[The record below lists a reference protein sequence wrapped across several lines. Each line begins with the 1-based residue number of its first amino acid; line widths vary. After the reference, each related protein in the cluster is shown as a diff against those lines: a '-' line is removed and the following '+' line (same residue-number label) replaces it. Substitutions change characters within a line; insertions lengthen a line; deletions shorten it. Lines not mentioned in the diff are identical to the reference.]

1 MEKKNHAQAEGNVT
15 LAELDKELHKQSKES
30 NQEDFRNP
38 LIPEE
43 VYKNLPDFLR
53 KSCELFPNTTDRD
66 VFLVGVIGVLSGCL
80 PKVYGIYDNSKVSP
94 NLFFFIVAKAAAGKG
109 GMKWAKE
116 IAAPTHKHLREESK
130 LNAEKFKSELEEY
143 EKDRSKQNILGLEK
157 PVAPP
162 NQMLFIPANSSSSVI
177 LKALSDNFGQGII
190 FDAEADTLSSA
201 LMQDWGN
208 FSDLL
213 RKAFHNET
221 VSQLRKTNNE
231 YHEIEEPQLS
241 VILSGTPEQVSKLIP
256 DTENG
261 LFSRFGYYYFD
272 YTLIWKDVFKTP
284 EQGNYNDYFR
294 NEGDIFLQFYKNLQV
309 NATDIMFR
317 LSDAQKV
324 KFNEKFSFWQTEL
337 YELIG
342 EDVIASVRRLG
353 LIDFRIAMILTALR
367 YVSSTIP
374 SQIECSDIDFETAL
388 KIADILKQHAAS
400 IYQKLP
406 KRNSKALKNQKF
418 QKKNED
424 YEKIIQLYS
433 QGLSLADIAEQV
445 YGSREMKSKVQY
457 WIRIYH
463 QNT

>member
-1 MEKKNHAQAEGNVT
+1 MEKKNHTQAEGVLT
-15 LAELDKELHKQSKES
+15 ISDLEREVHKLDEES
-30 NQEDFRNP
+30 NQEDFKNP

-43 VYKNLPDFLR
+43 VYQNLPDFL
-53 KSCELFPNTTDRD
+53 KESCKLFPNTTDRD

-94 NLFFFIVAKAAAGKG
+94 NLFLFIVAKAAAGKG

-116 IAAPTHKHLREESK
+116 IAVPTHKHLREESR
-130 LNAEKFKSELEEY
+130 LNAEKFNSDLEEY
-143 EKDRSKQNILGLEK
+143 EKDRSKQSALGLEK

-241 VILSGTPEQVSKLIP
+241 VVLSGTPEQVSKLIP

-261 LFSRFGYYYFD
+261 LFSRFGYYNFD
-272 YTLIWKDVFKTP
+272 YTLTWKDVFKTP
-284 EQGNYNDYFR
+284 KQGNFNDYFR
-294 NEGDIFLQFYKNLQV
+294 NEGDRFLQFYKHLIS
-309 NATDIMFR
+309 NATDIEFSF
-317 LSDAQKV
+317 SDTQQV
-324 KFNEKFSFWQTEL
+324 KFNEKFSYWQTEL

-342 EDVIASVRRLG
+342 EDVVASVRRLG

-367 YVSSTIP
+367 YVSGTIP

-388 KIADILKQHAAS
+388 KIADILKQHATS

-406 KRNSKALKNQKF
+406 KRNKKALKNQKF
-418 QKKNED
+418 QIKNEGF
-424 YEKIIQLYS
+424 EKIVELKS
-433 QGLSLADIAEQV
+433 QGKSISDIALQV
-445 YGSREMKSKVQY
+445 YGSREKKSNVQY
-457 WIRIYH
+457 WLRCNE
-463 QNT
+463 QNK